1 MKKALILLLMCS
13 QIISCSK
20 KSHPDYFGVVKPSH
34 PADELVLGGA
44 SEPKYLDP
52 TLVSDSSSRFMSSGM
67 FVRLVESH
75 PQTGEIIPDLAKS
88 WDVSADGLEYTFHLR
103 EAVWSDGTPLTAH
116 DVEYS
121 WKRLANPKT
130 GSTYIQMVD
139 VFENGQAFRKGQ
151 TTEDKLGVKAIDDRT
166 LKVKLA
172 KPVPYF
178 LGMIEYMVFAPV
190 PKHVVEKFKAQGNEN
205 VWVRPENIVV
215 SGPFQLVEEAFKQY
229 KAYKKNPLYY
239 GASHVRVNK
248 VKVLLIEDYTAS
260 MNAYKTGQ
268 HDWSSE
274 TSIPTD
280 MLEDMRK
287 YKDFHFDPMLTIYFY
302 IFNTLRKPLDDERVR
317 NALSLAID
325 RKMIVERITKQGQIP
340 SRDIVAK
347 GIANYIG
354 ANSSIYE
361 PELAKKLL
369 AEAGFPGG
377 KGFPKM
383 TIKFNTS
390 EGHRKIAEVVQEMWR
405 STLGIQVDIANMEFR
420 NLLEDQNQKNFD
432 IVRFAWVADYM
443 DPHTFMQLGLS
454 ESENNKSG
462 WKNKKYDELIELTDQ
477 TSDQKKRFELFA
489 QAEKIMA
496 QESPIAP
503 IYSYTRSYMKKPYLK
518 GFWPHFQ
525 DRHEWKYMWIDE
537 RWYKGVPEN
546 REVEND
552 QPWIEGK

>member
-1 MKKALILLLMCS
+1 MKNVLILLFTCV
-13 QIISCSK
+13 QILSCSK
-20 KSHPDYFGVVKPSH
+20 STHPDYFGTIKPSH
-34 PADELVLGGA
+34 PADEIVVNGA
-44 SEPKYLDP
+44 SEPQYLDP
-52 TLVSDSSSRFMSSGM
+52 TLVSDSSSRLMTSGM

-75 PQTGEIIPDLAKS
+75 PQTGEIIPDLAQS
-88 WDVSADGLEYTFHLR
+88 WDVSKDGLEYTFHLR
-103 EAVWSDGTPLTAH
+103 EAVWSDGKPLTAY
-116 DVEYS
+116 DVEYA

-130 GSTYIQMVD
+130 ASTYIQMVD
-139 VFENGQAFRKGQ
+139 VFENGRDLRLGK
-151 TTEDKLGVKAIDDRT
+151 TTEDKFGVKAVDDHT
-166 LKVKLA
+166 LKVKLI

-190 PKHVVEKFKAQGNEN
+190 PKHIVEKFKAEGKEN
-205 VWVRPENIVV
+205 LWVRPENIVV
-215 SGPFQLVEEAFKQY
+215 SGPFQLVEEQFKQY
-229 KAYKKNPLYY
+229 KVYKKNLKYY
-239 GASHVRVNK
+239 STDKVKINK
-248 VKVLLIEDYTAS
+248 VKVLLIEDYTSA

-268 HDWSSE
+268 HDWSAE

-280 MLEDMRK
+280 MLESIRK
-287 YKDFHFDPMLTIYFY
+287 YKDYHFDPMLTIYFY
-302 IFNTLRKPLDDERVR
+302 IFNTLRKPLDDVRVR

-340 SRDIVAK
+340 SRDLVAK

-354 ANSSIYE
+354 AESSIYE
-361 PELAKKLL
+361 PETAKKLL

-390 EGHRKIAEVVQEMWR
+390 EGHRKIAEAIQEMWR
-405 STLGIQVDIANMEFR
+405 STLGIQIDIANMEFR
-420 NLLEDQNQKNFD
+420 TLLEDQNQKNFD

-462 WKNKKYDELIELTDQ
+462 WKNKKYDELISQTDQ
-477 TSDQKKRFELFA
+477 TADQKKRFELFTE
-489 QAEKIMA
+489 AEKILA
-496 QESPIAP
+496 SESPIAP
-503 IYSYTRSYMKKPYLK
+503 IYSYTRSYLKKPYLK

-546 REVEND
+546 REVDND
-552 QPWIEGK
+552 QPWLK

>member
-1 MKKALILLLMCS
+1 MKRSILLFLCVAFLA
-13 QIISCSK
+13 SCSK
-20 KSHPDYFGVVKPSH
+20 SSHPDYFGTIKPSH
-34 PADELVLGGA
+34 PADEVVINGA
-44 SEPKYLDP
+44 SEPQYLDP
-52 TLVSDSSSRFMSSGM
+52 TLVSDSSSRIMTSAM

-75 PQTGEIIPDLAKS
+75 PQTGEIVPDLAKS
-88 WDVSADGLEYTFHLR
+88 WDISKDGLEYTFHLR
-103 EAVWSDGTPLTAH
+103 DAVWSDGQPLTAY

-121 WKRLANPKT
+121 WRRLANPKT

-139 VFENGQAFRKGQ
+139 VFENGRDLRMGK
-151 TTEDKLGVKAIDDRT
+151 TTEDKFGVKAVDDHT
-166 LKVKLA
+166 LKVKLT

-190 PKHVVEKFKAQGNEN
+190 PKHIIEKFKAEGKEN
-205 VWVRPENIVV
+205 LWVRPENIVV
-215 SGPFQLVEEAFKQY
+215 SGPFQLVEEQFKQY
-229 KAYKKNPLYY
+229 KLYKKNPKYY
-239 GASHVRVNK
+239 SADKVKINK
-248 VKVLLIEDYTAS
+248 VKVLLIEDYTSA

-268 HDWSSE
+268 HDWLAE

-280 MLEDMRK
+280 MLEEIRK
-287 YKDFHFDPMLTIYFY
+287 YKDYHFDPMLTIYFY
-302 IFNTLRKPLDDERVR
+302 IFNTLRKPLDDVRVR

-340 SRDIVAK
+340 SRDLVAK
-347 GIANYIG
+347 GIANYVG
-354 ANSSIYE
+354 AESSVYD
-361 PELAKKLL
+361 PETAKKLL
-369 AEAGFPGG
+369 ADAGFPAG

-390 EGHRKIAEVVQEMWR
+390 EGHRKIAEAIQEMWR

-420 NLLEDQNQKNFD
+420 SLLEDQNQKKFD

-462 WKNKKYDELIELTDQ
+462 WKNKKYDELIAQTDQ
-477 TSDQKKRFELFA
+477 TADQKKRFDLFTE
-489 QAEKIMA
+489 AEKILA
-496 QESPIAP
+496 EESPFAP
-503 IYSYTRSYMKKPYLK
+503 IYSYTRSYLKKPYLK

-546 REVEND
+546 REVDND
-552 QPWIEGK
+552 QPWLE